1 MRKRKIN
8 KSEIVDMLHSLVGVE
23 SIIKWDLYLEVR
35 FKMKMLP
42 HLRYAV
48 RSSIAFYEET

>member
-8 KSEIVDMLHSLVGVE
+8 KSEIVDMLNSLVGVE

-42 HLRYAV
+42 HLKYAV

>member
-8 KSEIVDMLHSLVGVE
+8 KSEIVDMLNSLVGVE

-35 FKMKMLP
+35 YKLKMLP
-42 HLRYAV
+42 QLKYAV